1 MSASRT
7 KEALG
12 RARARGVKLGGTN
25 RKSLETAVA
34 ARAHAERLRPVIT
47 GIRSAQ
53 PDISATQLANELNRR
68 GIATA
73 GREGLSGSKWHA
85 QTVIRLLTRLE
96 STSEAL

>member
-1 MSASRT
+1 MRGSYDEYDLHRAALLPGGRRT
-7 KEALG
+7 G
-12 RARARGVKLGGTN
+12 CP
-25 RKSLETAVA
+25 VA
-34 ARAHAERLRPVIT
+34 AAEAKERAEELRPVIAE
-47 GIRSAQ
+47 IRSAQ

>member
-1 MSASRT
+1 M
-7 KEALG
+7 
-12 RARARGVKLGGTN
+12 
-25 RKSLETAVA
+25 
-34 ARAHAERLRPVIT
+34 
-47 GIRSAQ
+47 
-53 PDISATQLANELNRR
+53 SATQIANELNRR